1 MGTFNLI
8 IGIYKSINYKKT
20 LDRTPLIEEKKT
32 NDMLIKNGKGFIDAL
47 IENQDNFDNFIA
59 NKYKRLENDAKPYIP
74 KKN

>member
-1 MGTFNLI
+1 
-8 IGIYKSINYKKT
+8 
-20 LDRTPLIEEKKT
+20 
-32 NDMLIKNGKGFIDAL
+32 MLIKNGKGFIDAL